1 MEDQDM
7 YIPSDRIDEF
17 RGIYDKNSAGETLEV
32 FLDNYDPK
40 TWDNPSATVD
50 TIVATME
57 GGKIKKVMLIR
68 RGNHP
73 SIGMWALPGG
83 FVEYRENL
91 KDAAL
96 RELSEETGIEGIDAV
111 QLKTYGDW
119 DRDPRTRI
127 ITTAFASIVD
137 EKDIVFAAGDDAA
150 QADWFE
156 VDIKDNADGTY
167 DLTLVSDKDKIRIGC
182 VVREERKVICGIEER
197 SYKVVKR
204 DGIAA
209 DHGAIILESILIL
222 EDKLKGNR

>member
-1 MEDQDM
+1 M

-17 RGIYDKNSAGETLEV
+17 RGICDKNADGVTLEE
-32 FLDNYDPK
+32 FLENYDPK

-50 TIVATME
+50 TIVATQDL
-57 GGKIKKVMLIR
+57 GKIKKIMLIR

-83 FVEYRENL
+83 FVDYKENL

-137 EKDIVFAAGDDAA
+137 EKDIVFEAGDDAA
-150 QADWFE
+150 QADWFN
-156 VDIKDNADGTY
+156 VDIKNNKDGTY
-167 DLTLVSDKDKIRIGC
+167 DLILVSDQDKIRLSC
-182 VVREERKVICGIEER
+182 TVAEARKDISGIEER

>member
-1 MEDQDM
+1 M

-32 FLDNYDPK
+32 FLENYDPK

-50 TIVATME
+50 TIVATSE
-57 GGKIKKVMLIR
+57 GGKIKKIMLIK

-73 SIGMWALPGG
+73 SIGLWALPGG
-83 FVEYRENL
+83 FVEYKENL

-150 QADWFE
+150 QADWFDA
-156 VDIKDNADGTY
+156 DIRDNGDGTY
-167 DLTLVSDKDKIRIGC
+167 DLTLVSDQDKIRLGC
-182 VVREERKVICGIEER
+182 RVKEDRKLICGIEER
-197 SYKVVKR
+197 SYKVIKR

-209 DHGAIILESILIL
+209 DHGAIIVESIFIL
-222 EDKLKGNR
+222 EKKLRGVG